1 MVVVVPAGPPPVRT
15 FTFSNRRK
23 VSMVRSRAHRARL
36 PLMLG
41 RVMYQNCWK
50 KPAPSM
56 RAASYWFSYTDW
68 REAYSSRN
76 TKGTFCHTSISRIVP
91 KAVFVS
97 MNQLNT
103 GRPSPFRN
111 WLMMP

>member
-36 PLMLG
+36 LLMLG
-41 RVMYQNCWK
+41 RVMYQNCWSV
-50 KPAPSM
+50 PAPSM
-56 RAASYWFSYTDW
+56 RAASYWLSDTDW

-76 TKGTFCHTSISRIVP
+76 TKGTFCHTSITRMVP
-91 KAVFVS
+91 KAVWVS

-103 GRPSPFRN
+103 GSPRDSRN
-111 WLMMP
+111 WLIIP

>member
-1 MVVVVPAGPPPVRT
+1 
-15 FTFSNRRK
+15 
-23 VSMVRSRAHRARL
+23 
-36 PLMLG
+36 MLG

-56 RAASYWFSYTDW
+56 RAASYWFSDTDW

-76 TKGTFCHTSISRIVP
+76 TRDVLPHVDQQDRAEGR
-91 KAVFVS
+91 FVS

-103 GRPSPFRN
+103 AVLALQELADDAVVGGASSASRGPP
-111 WLMMP
+111 